1 MTAPRA
7 GTAAR
12 LAHLLAPV
20 VEQTGA
26 DLENVDVSKAGKR
39 SVVRV
44 VVDRDGGVSMDD
56 VADVSRAVS
65 DALDA
70 LDEAEPGVLGPSY
83 VLEVTSPGVDRPL
96 TLAPH
101 WRRNVGRLVTVVPH
115 EGSSVTGRL
124 VAADEAAVVLDVD
137 GTERTVALT
146 DVARGAV
153 QVEFSRHGQEED
165 A

>member
-1 MTAPRA
+1 MTAS
-7 GTAAR
+7 AAR
-12 LAHLLAPV
+12 LSEVLAPV
-20 VEQTGA
+20 VASTGA

-96 TLAPH
+96 TATRH
-101 WRRNVGRLVTVVPH
+101 WRRNVGRLVTVVLR
-115 EGSSVTGRL
+115 EGPSVTGRIT
-124 VAADEAAVVLDVD
+124 AAYDEKVVLDVD
-137 GTERTVALT
+137 GAERTLALA
-146 DVARGAV
+146 DVVRGTV
-153 QVEFSRHGQEED
+153 QVEFSRQGQEDES
-165 A
+165 

>member
-1 MTAPRA
+1 MTAS
-7 GTAAR
+7 AAR
-12 LAHLLAPV
+12 LSELLAPV
-20 VEQTGA
+20 VETTGA
-26 DLENVDVSKAGKR
+26 DLEHVDVSKAGKR

-96 TLAPH
+96 TEPRH
-101 WRRNVGRLVTVVPH
+101 WRRNVSRLVTVVLT
-115 EGSSVTGRL
+115 EGPNVTGRIS
-124 VAADEAAVVLDVD
+124 AADDDEIVLDVD
-137 GTERTVALT
+137 GSERRLPLANV
-146 DVARGAV
+146 VRGTV
-153 QVEFSRHGQEED
+153 QVEFSRKGEEED

>member
-1 MTAPRA
+1 MTDPRVA
-7 GTAAR
+7 STAR
-12 LAHLLAPV
+12 LSEVLAPV

-96 TLAPH
+96 TAPRH
-101 WRRNVGRLVTVVPH
+101 WRRNVGRLVTVVLK
-115 EGSSVTGRL
+115 EGANVTGRITS
-124 VAADEAAVVLDVD
+124 ADDNNIVLDTD
-137 GTERTVALT
+137 GTETALALA
-146 DVARGAV
+146 DVVRGTV
-153 QVEFSRHGQEED
+153 QVEFARQGEED
-165 A
+165 DA

>member
-1 MTAPRA
+1 MTAS
-7 GTAAR
+7 AAR
-12 LAHLLAPV
+12 LTELLAPV
-20 VEQTGA
+20 VEKTGA

-70 LDEAEPGVLGPSY
+70 FDEAEPGALGPSY

-96 TLAPH
+96 TQPRH
-101 WRRNVGRLVTVVPH
+101 WRRNVGRLVTVVRHVGPN
-115 EGSSVTGRL
+115 VTGRIT
-124 VAADEAAVVLDVD
+124 AADDDVLVLDVD
-137 GTERTVALT
+137 GAEQRLQLG
-146 DVARGAV
+146 DVVRGTV
-153 QVEFSRHGQEED
+153 QVEFSRKGEEED